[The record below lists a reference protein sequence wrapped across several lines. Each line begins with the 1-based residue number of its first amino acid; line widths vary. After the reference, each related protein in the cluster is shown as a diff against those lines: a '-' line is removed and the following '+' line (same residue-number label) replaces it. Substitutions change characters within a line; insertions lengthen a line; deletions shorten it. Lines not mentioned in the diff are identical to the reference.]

1 MASDTLLAL
10 GAVAAIPFVILAVG
24 LPVVLAV
31 RLLLWAGDLIF

>member
-1 MASDTLLAL
+1 MAADVLLVL
-10 GAVAAIPFVILAVG
+10 GTVAAIPFIVLAVG